1 MKNTCCLAIL
11 MPLFF
16 SSCEKPR
23 QLVEEWKGQY
33 AVFDLMP
40 PVCAVWYRPGPLGWL
55 PYKCFGQA
63 AELRDIMNVLMWEG
77 NSEIRT
83 PDFEGRY
90 KLCLMFYKGMRET
103 LALREVCFN
112 LSDDTFVWP
121 YGKSEKLGR
130 ILIEKEVWGDYY
142 GRPHDANMANRI
154 KQSQEWIRK
163 EVERLQT
170 ERERD
175 APRKIEEGNLDK

>member
-1 MKNTCCLAIL
+1 MT
-11 MPLFF
+11 LFL

-23 QLVEEWKGQY
+23 ELVEEWKGQY
-33 AVFDLMP
+33 TVPGLMP

-55 PYKCFGQA
+55 PYKCFAQA
-63 AELRDIMNVLMWEG
+63 DELRNIMNVLIWEA

-83 PDFEGRY
+83 PDFASTY
-90 KLCLMFYKGMRET
+90 KLSLMFYKGTRET
-103 LALREVCFN
+103 LAVREICFD
-112 LSDDTFVWP
+112 LSNDTFVWP

-142 GRPHDANMANRI
+142 GRPDDANMVNRI
-154 KQSQEWIRK
+154 KQSQEWIHK
-163 EVERLQT
+163 EVERLQP

-175 APRKIEEGNLDK
+175 APRKIEEPNLDK